1 MIINGKER
9 DFAYTIEAADEIGK
23 LCKNGD
29 IKNIDSLFAG
39 TGQQGMKNDIKIAI
53 ILNRAA
59 EDRKAYFDPHYHPEY
74 LTEAD
79 FKYFLVPDLNRL
91 EMEFSKVMT
100 ADRAGTVEAQPFEE
114 SGKKKE

>member
-1 MIINGKER
+1 MIINGKNR

-23 LCKNGD
+23 LCENGD
-29 IKNIDSLFAG
+29 IKNIGSLFDG

-53 ILNRAA
+53 ILNKAA
-59 EDRKAYFDPHYHPEY
+59 EDRKAYYNPHYHPEY

-79 FKYFLVPDLNRL
+79 FKFFLVPDIAQL
-91 EMEFSKVMT
+91 ESEFAKAMSEGSTV
-100 ADRAGTVEAQPFEE
+100 TVETQEPV

>member
-23 LCKNGD
+23 LCTDGD
-29 IKNIDSLFAG
+29 VKNIGSLFDG
-39 TGQQGMKNDIKIAI
+39 TGQDGMKNDIKIAL
-53 ILNRAA
+53 ILNKAA

-79 FKYFLVPDLNRL
+79 FKFFLIGDLTRL
-91 EMEFSKVMT
+91 EKEIARVMT
-100 ADRAGTVEAQPFEE
+100 EDSVTSVQTQEPKS
-114 SGKKKE
+114 SGKKN

>member
-9 DFAYTIEAADEIGK
+9 DFAYTVEAADEIGK

-29 IKNIDSLFAG
+29 VKNLDSLFAG
-39 TGQQGMKNDIKIAI
+39 TGQDGMKADIKIAL

-59 EDRKAYFDPHYHPEY
+59 EDRKAYFDPRYHPDY

-79 FKYFLVPDLNRL
+79 FKYFLVPELTKL
-91 EMEFSKVMT
+91 EAEFAKVMT
-100 ADRAGTVEAQPFEE
+100 EDVAATVETKEPEQT
-114 SGKKKE
+114 GKKN